1 MSYCL
6 LRQYIRTLQRYDTVK
21 YQFSRLG
28 ILVVHAEEALSYEL
42 EAVIRLC
49 LCKCRLQT
57 ALCQCGQRI
66 GVQIQTSVFIVYTLL
81 FIDDILIQAHLCFYR
96 LLCIYP
102 VDRSLY
108 FTSIGAVASAAL
120 RIIGTMYF
128 HDFPFSSLT
137 QPVHFTK

>member
-28 ILVVHAEEALSYEL
+28 ILVVHAEEALSYDL
-42 EAVIRLC
+42 EAGLRLC

-120 RIIGTMYF
+120 RILGTMYF
-128 HDFPFSSLT
+128 HDFSVLVLDTAGAFYE
-137 QPVHFTK
+137 